1 MNTINPFAK
10 GTSLRVFKINLLL
23 LVLLG
28 FSSLASSQ
36 ESTPWWKSLFGG
48 KNQSNPTQTSESSR
62 TNETIDAPFLNLQE
76 NEDAT
81 ITPVRSEIEEPQENE
96 DLTSAYE
103 LRLPGTFKV
112 QYDPRIATLDS
123 AWKALRHPV
132 EGYRVQLHL
141 GTLQSARLI
150 RSQIRKQTDL
160 PVYLSSLPPS
170 YRVTL
175 GDFHDRWSA
184 EQERKKWMSKLPL
197 TLVIPME
204 ITVTSSLQP

>member
-1 MNTINPFAK
+1 M
-10 GTSLRVFKINLLL
+10 L

-28 FSSLASSQ
+28 CSSLASSQ

-48 KNQSNPTQTSESSR
+48 KNPSTAIPPSESSR

-76 NEDAT
+76 NGDAT
-81 ITPVRSEIEEPQENE
+81 ITPVHNEIEEPQERE
-96 DLTSAYE
+96 GLTPAFDP
-103 LRLPGTFKV
+103 RLPGTLTV
-112 QYDPRIATLDS
+112 QHDPRIATLDS
-123 AWKALRHPV
+123 AWKTLQHPV

-141 GTLQSARLI
+141 GTLQSARVI

-204 ITVTSSLQP
+204 IAVSSGLEP